1 MRDMG
6 REIIRE
12 ESPRRPEERSRL
24 WFHKDVVDG
33 KEGVLGLALKLPR
46 ANAKCFSTKA
56 FEKMERLR
64 LLQLDEVTLDGD
76 FEYVSRDLRWLSWN
90 GLSQILIN
98 FYRENLVSIELK
110 NSNLELLGNKTL
122 WMVKLKILNL
132 SHSHFLTQSPD
143 FSNMPNLENLVLKDC
158 PLLYAVSPT
167 IGDLKKI
174 LLINLEDCL
183 NQTTLIGSKCSVL
196 NSKTV

>member
-24 WFHKDVVDG
+24 WFHEDVVDVLSIQNG

-56 FEKMERLR
+56 FEKMESLR
-64 LLQLDEVTLDGD
+64 LLQHDEVKLDGD

-90 GLSQILIN
+90 GLSQIPIN

-110 NSNLELLGNKTL
+110 NNNLELLGNKTL
-122 WMVKLKILNL
+122 VC
-132 SHSHFLTQSPD
+132 
-143 FSNMPNLENLVLKDC
+143 VLIF
-158 PLLYAVSPT
+158 VFHTS
-167 IGDLKKI
+167 
-174 LLINLEDCL
+174 
-183 NQTTLIGSKCSVL
+183 
-196 NSKTV
+196 